1 MMNHAGH
8 LLGQYCYF
16 KSGSCIYFV
25 GISIACEVGSQ
36 YPSLL
41 NSDAGPA
48 YISLVCTHKYQNQD
62 VLAIS
67 SFDDV
72 NRIVS
77 GVTRIGII
85 VSMHND
91 QFKGSRFCLAG
102 STYAIDRIREA
113 AQAKMQRAPR
123 NTGKFPLEERL

>member
-1 MMNHAGH
+1 MMSDAGH
-8 LLGQYCYF
+8 FLGQYCYF

-48 YISLVCTHKYQNQD
+48 CISLVCSHKYQNQD

-72 NRIVS
+72 DRIVS
-77 GVTRIGII
+77 GVTRIGIV

-91 QFKGSRFCLAG
+91 QFKGARFCLAG
-102 STYAIDRIREA
+102 STYAIDRMREA
-113 AQAKMQRAPR
+113 AQAKKQRAPR
-123 NTGKFPLEERL
+123 NTGKFPAEERL